1 MKITNFNR
9 ENLNSIRSEFEKELK
24 VIGNKFGI
32 SFNVNTIRFTEKSM
46 HCKLEG
52 NLSDNCSNES
62 FLAIEFKEKCHKYGL
77 KPTDLRRKFTSN
89 DKTFR
94 IIGLK
99 VRNRKYPIIAENV
112 LTGKSYKFSIHQIKD
127 MVDIMKG

>member
-52 NLSDNCSNES
+52 NISDNGSNES

-77 KPTDLRRKFTSN
+77 KSEDLYKTFSSN
-89 DKTFR
+89 DKSFK

-99 VRNRKYPIIAENV
+99 VRNRKYPIIAVNI
-112 LTGKSYKFSIHQIKD
+112 LNGKSYKFSIHQIKD
-127 MVDIMKG
+127 RI

>member
-1 MKITNFNR
+1 MKITNFNK
-9 ENLNSIRSEFEKELK
+9 ENLNSIRSKFEKELK

-52 NLSDNCSNES
+52 NLSNNGSNES
-62 FLAIEFKEKCHKYGL
+62 FLAIEFKEKCHKYCL
-77 KPTDLRRKFTSN
+77 KSEDLYKTFSSN
-89 DKTFR
+89 DKSFK

-99 VRNRKYPIIAENV
+99 VRNRKYPIIAVNI
-112 LTGKSYKFSIHQIKD
+112 LNGKSYKFSIHQIKD
-127 MVDIMKG
+127 RI